1 MHGCVDVGA
10 CVHTCAYM
18 SLCVSFPSQGGEQ
31 QLSGD
36 FRVIENPDGSCSF
49 ELVNGPGQYV
59 NLKGEKDWT
68 MFKIVSH
75 ICTCTCLE
83 SAC

>member
-1 MHGCVDVGA
+1 MRSHVCV
-10 CVHTCAYM
+10 C
-18 SLCVSFPSQGGEQ
+18 LCVCSCECVPVQGGEQ

-49 ELVNGPGQYV
+49 ELVNVPGQFI

-68 MFKIVSH
+68 MFKIVS
-75 ICTCTCLE
+75 CMCSCLML
-83 SAC
+83 